1 MNIFYFITIIPYN
14 IFNKM
19 KPFFGFTIAGMIML
33 IVVVVAAFSAIDRL
47 GFSSSEKSISE
58 EVDSAMN
65 LDESQFCVSN
75 LAHMKKDP
83 GMCNSM
89 LTDEQDQYECL
100 GKFFRIYR
108 ERVCDYV
115 SDNYYSKCIAEAQ
128 NWKR

>member
-1 MNIFYFITIIPYN
+1 
-14 IFNKM
+14 
-19 KPFFGFTIAGMIML
+19 ML
-33 IVVVVAAFSAIDRL
+33 IVVVVAAFSGIDRL

-58 EVDSAMN
+58 EVDYAMN
-65 LDESQFCVSN
+65 LGDSQMCMNFDEPQFCVSN
-75 LAHMKKDP
+75 LAYMKKDP

-100 GKFFRIYR
+100 GKFFRIYQ

-115 SDNYYSKCIAEAQ
+115 SDNYYSKCLAEAQ

>member
-1 MNIFYFITIIPYN
+1 MT
-14 IFNKM
+14 
-19 KPFFGFTIAGMIML
+19 PFFGFTIAGMIML
-33 IVVVVAAFSAIDRL
+33 IVVVVAAFSVIDRL
-47 GFSSSEKSISE
+47 GFSSSEKSISQ

-65 LDESQFCVSN
+65 LDDPQMCMNFNEPQFCVSN
-75 LAHMKKDP
+75 LAYLKKDP

-100 GKFFRIYR
+100 GKFFRIYQ

-115 SDNYYSKCIAEAQ
+115 TDNYYSKCLAEAQ